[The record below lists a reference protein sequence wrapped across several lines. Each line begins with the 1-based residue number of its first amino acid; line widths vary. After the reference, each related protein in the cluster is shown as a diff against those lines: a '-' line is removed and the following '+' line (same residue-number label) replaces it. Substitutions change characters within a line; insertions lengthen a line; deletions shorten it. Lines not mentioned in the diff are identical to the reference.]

1 MKVKVLPLNGS
12 TERLEKGTMR
22 SNETQGT
29 EAGDRD
35 MNKEFVCISR
45 NAETRTRSRQWSK
58 YRLGKT

>member
-1 MKVKVLPLNGS
+1 MAVQ
-12 TERLEKGTMR
+12 KGWR
-22 SNETQGT
+22 RGHNETQGT